1 MPENPMAGLANVLNT
16 LAPHNVLR
24 QMLTGTPLMPAQ
36 EQAPAPAAAPAA
48 ASVYPEGIRE
58 RWANRKGMTLTQL
71 AAERVDAKMKSEK
84 AGFSVQGQTIIF

>member
-36 EQAPAPAAAPAA
+36 EQAPAAAAPAA

-58 RWANRKGMTLTQL
+58 RWATRKGMSMAQLT
-71 AAERVDAKMKSEK
+71 AERAETKVRSEK
-84 AGFSVQGQTIIF
+84 AGFSVQGSTIIF